1 MKKNIILMFI
11 LFFTTLLIKG
21 ERIEKNEIIYNP
33 EDFIDRRLEKQIKI
47 GLNVS
52 FNVLIDVNKR
62 MFGGLSIAN
71 LELGYIDGYCDPI
84 MVQNDFLDLDFID
97 INNDRYRDIIVSGSI
112 LYYHDKGEVVLF
124 QEPVIFIYIFNK
136 QDKKFYLRYHNASF
150 KPLGKHSE
158 IIDGSPWFET
168 TEEITPVIIKLRQ
181 QAKKEHKNLYRIER
195 SEVKSLNTYEAPE
208 FLNKKIIIGK
218 ELVFNSKIQVFNW
231 GRSGGVLSIANLN
244 LCIYNDGYLGT
255 KYDNDVLEIDFF
267 DYDSD
272 GYRDIIASGMLIYY
286 DDKGKDI
293 IYREPVVFIYRYF
306 PKDKKFKLVYRNAS
320 FDLQKSGIQYGLNT
334 TKNTAI
340 IVKKLRKQ
348 AQLENEAKDKLSIK

>member
-1 MKKNIILMFI
+1 MYQYNNRKRLIMKKNIYLIFI

-33 EDFIDRRLEKQIKI
+33 EDFIDRRLEKKIKI

-168 TEEITPVIIKLRQ
+168 KEEITPVIMKLRK

-195 SEVKSLNTYEAPE
+195 REMKLSK
-208 FLNKKIIIGK
+208 NKKSYMYQ
-218 ELVFNSKIQVFNW
+218 SKIKISNDI
-231 GRSGGVLSIANLN
+231 GYDANILIDKHGKGLLSIANLKLN
-244 LCIYNDGYLGT
+244 VFSSNYEHELL
-255 KYDNDVLEIDFF
+255 DVDFF
-267 DYDSD
+267 DYDRD
-272 GYRDIIASGMLIYY
+272 GYKDLIISGLVNYHNEENNV
-286 DDKGKDI
+286 

-306 PKDKKFKLVYRNAS
+306 KDKKKFNLMYRDASFKLEEGP
-320 FDLQKSGIQYGLNT
+320 KKELNKKKNI
-334 TKNTAI
+334 TKKIT
-340 IVKKLRKQ
+340 KLRKK
-348 AQLENEAKDKLSIK
+348 AQLENEAKDK